1 VAPRLDHHGRP
12 GSAAAEQYLRRSV
25 WRRPGING
33 GAVLT
38 SRRIALVAWHVFKEG
53 VRDRVLYAIAAFALL
68 LVATSLLIG
77 EITAG
82 EDVKI
87 IKDFGLATIEV
98 AGILMTIFVGV
109 GLVSREIDRRSI
121 LALLAKPLPRWEF
134 IVGKYLGLVLTILV
148 NVVAMAAALYLMLAY
163 LEWRALP
170 IERQAWPAPATDPRL
185 MLAIGMI
192 AAELALLTAV
202 ALFFSTFSSSALLSI
217 VLTVGIF
224 LAGLLSADLRHF
236 GDIVEVPRATA
247 MFVAAI
253 GWIVPAFSAFDIKA
267 QVVHGVALPAG
278 FVVYTLVYAVAYI
291 GAILAA
297 SITLFARR
305 EFK

>member
-1 VAPRLDHHGRP
+1 
-12 GSAAAEQYLRRSV
+12 
-25 WRRPGING
+25 
-33 GAVLT
+33 
-38 SRRIALVAWHVFKEG
+38 VFKEG

-121 LALLAKPLPRWEF
+121 FALLAKPLPRWEF

-217 VLTVGIF
+217 ALTVGIF

-267 QVVHGVALPAG
+267 QVVHGVALPSG
-278 FVVYTLVYAVAYI
+278 FVPYTLLYAICYI

-297 SITLFARR
+297 SITLFSRR